1 MGHQEDFWYE
11 ITESINNRGLKE
23 EFDTQLKKMQYQDK
37 HRYKN
42 TRDKWDYAHL
52 NEIEHSRKKA

>member
-23 EFDTQLKKMQYQDK
+23 EFDTQLKKMQFQDK

-52 NEIEHSRKKA
+52 KVIEHSRKKA

>member
-42 TRDKWDYAHL
+42 TRDKWDYAH
-52 NEIEHSRKKA
+52 SRKKA